1 MSCYRVLLPCPVACC
16 DSLVKDRR
24 VDLGFWRDL
33 AVIWLAL
40 FCFIGLLVPVAIA
53 VFAVKGMHI
62 VIDRTPRYLQMA
74 PDVSR
79 QTRTHVHHAADIV
92 ATPVVQGHRR
102 WTHFRA
108 RWQSLWARSR

>member
-1 MSCYRVLLPCPVACC
+1 M
-16 DSLVKDRR
+16 
-24 VDLGFWRDL
+24 DLGFWRDL

-62 VIDRTPRYLQMA
+62 VIDRAPRYLQMA
-74 PDVSR
+74 QDVSR
-79 QTRTHVHHAADIV
+79 QTRTRVHHAADIV
-92 ATPVVQGHRR
+92 AAPVVQGHSR
-102 WTHFRA
+102 WARFRA